1 MSDPVKNYYLS
12 VQGLEEKIKIH
23 EVDYN
28 QILERIQ
35 AESVEIMTIQS
46 QTNPKHTY
54 VIPTE
59 KVNYFLIEKISEDE
73 VETKKEDW

>member
-1 MSDPVKNYYLS
+1 MSDPAKNYYLS
-12 VQGLEEKIKIH
+12 VQGLEERIKIH

-28 QILERIQ
+28 QLLERIQ
-35 AESVEIMTIQS
+35 AESVDIMTIQS

-59 KVNYFLIEKISEDE
+59 KVNYFIIEKIEED
-73 VETKKEDW
+73 VETKKEDY

>member
-1 MSDPVKNYYLS
+1 
-12 VQGLEEKIKIH
+12 LEEKIKIH

-28 QILERIQ
+28 QLLERIQ
-35 AESVEIMTIQS
+35 AESVDIMTIQS

-59 KVNYFLIEKISEDE
+59 KVNYFIIEKIEED
-73 VETKKEDW
+73 VETKKEDY

>member
-1 MSDPVKNYYLS
+1 MSDPAKNYYLS

-28 QILERIQ
+28 QLLERIQ
-35 AESVEIMTIQS
+35 AESVDIMTIQS

-59 KVNYFLIEKISEDE
+59 KVNYFIIEKIEED
-73 VETKKEDW
+73 VETKKEDY